1 MPGIA
6 EIALAG
12 APIAGGALLGIAAGN
27 MRGPDVRALIKQDME
42 LLAMLPA
49 EQVERRAELQRVID
63 IRIDDI
69 IAGVD
74 KSRSLLEIAQSYR
87 GNWRDIVVFICAILF
102 TIIWWNVSHSRS
114 NWLVDVHRDDRG
126 VGRGGRIRRPR
137 NSERDTVIR
146 PTPRRSVVVGVRRR
160 GHVIRVIRVVAE
172 VRRVDA
178 VRLRQ
183 IQDLGGAGDAG

>member
-6 EIALAG
+6 DIALAG

-49 EQVERRAELQRVID
+49 DQVERRAELQRVID

-74 KSRSLLEIAQSYR
+74 KSRSLLEVAQSYR

-114 NWLVDVHRDDRG
+114 NWLIMFIVMIVVSVAAAVYASRGIVGAIRSFVHRG
-126 VGRGGRIRRPR
+126 
-137 NSERDTVIR
+137 
-146 PTPRRSVVVGVRRR
+146 RSVVVGVRRR

-172 VRRVDA
+172 LRGVDA